1 MPTGPDNRTCNPESL
16 IFCLNGSTSTLL
28 FTIFLKSSRSPFNIS
43 VPADLLKNTG
53 VTNDVPSFDALFDN
67 TCSGIVSNGGNVDCS
82 FKGLAFNSL

>member
-1 MPTGPDNRTCNPESL
+1 MDLHPPYYSL
-16 IFCLNGSTSTLL
+16 SFLNHQD
-28 FTIFLKSSRSPFNIS
+28 FLFNIS